1 MRFLV
6 EPVSKSLNASIEERA
21 TTCDLRIDVAG
32 ANACSFWDERDGSHY
47 EWVRVAAVHLAEG
60 IASDWWAIFGGR
72 DRRHSILPYR
82 NGYILPCLSFSCD
95 GSHFEVFGDALH
107 CENPGL
113 RFWPV
118 GSELLPRA
126 DAEAELAGFVQRV
139 IDLLH
144 AGGVREAE
152 VELQWSLVSNSWND
166 PEERAFCEAAGALG
180 VDPYRIDD
188 ADAAFIESA
197 GRLLEDDSLLDYL
210 AGARNLSRAQR
221 NSQTAALSDA
231 LAGKSDAQFLPD
243 LREVCDSVDDSC
255 RVRRPME
262 RPWAVGYR
270 CAGAFRDALGLT
282 GRDDIGGVSGLAKR
296 LGNAGFE
303 RASALAG
310 LSAVVSRSDGFYVY
324 LRHGKY
330 PDGPSDN
337 FSFYRAVGDAVCFPK
352 GAASVVNG
360 LQVAERQAMSRA
372 FAAEALAPVE
382 RVLDMREGGW
392 TTEQIGDALAVS
404 TELVERQI
412 ENQHRIKEAIAHPD
426 SKLLANGDQ
435 P

>member
-1 MRFLV
+1 MRFSV

-21 TTCDLRIDVAG
+21 TMCDLRIEVAG
-32 ANACSFWDERDGSHY
+32 SNACSFWDDRDGSHY
-47 EWVRVAAVHLAEG
+47 EWVRVAAVYLAEG

-82 NGYILPCLSFSCD
+82 TGYILPCLSFSCD

-118 GSELLPRA
+118 GSELLSRA
-126 DAEAELAGFVQRV
+126 DAETELAGFVQQV
-139 IDLLH
+139 INLLH
-144 AGGVREAE
+144 TGGVREAE
-152 VELQWSLVSNSWND
+152 VELQWSLVSASRNH

-197 GRLLEDDSLLDYL
+197 GQLLEDDALIDYL
-210 AGARNLSRAQR
+210 AGARNLSRERRAF
-221 NSQTAALSDA
+221 QTTALSGV
-231 LAGKSDAQFLPD
+231 LASKSNTYFLPG
-243 LREVCDSVDDSC
+243 LSEVCDEVDDS
-255 RVRRPME
+255 RRIRRPAE

-270 CAGAFRDALGLT
+270 CAGAFREALGLT
-282 GRDDIGGVSGLAKR
+282 GEDDIGGVSGLVTR
-296 LGNAGFE
+296 LGNSGFE
-303 RASALAG
+303 RAPGLAG
-310 LSAVVSRSDGFYVY
+310 LSAVVNRSGGFYVY
-324 LRHGKY
+324 LRDGKY

-352 GAASVVNG
+352 GKASVVNG
-360 LQVAERQAMSRA
+360 LQVAERQAMTRA

-404 TELVERQI
+404 TELVERQV
-412 ENQHRIKEAIAHPD
+412 ENRHRIREVIGH
-426 SKLLANGDQ
+426 SGR
-435 P
+435 